1 MQRARP
7 LQAWVTITTLSTLV
21 TWQVVAAASDEVNDV
36 PRTPLVVAVGAPPS
50 TVYLTAPTSTETS
63 QPPVSSTSV
72 TPTSTTAV
80 ETTTPSTTAA
90 PPPPGP
96 SPTSTT
102 QPSSST
108 GMATVGSAGG
118 TVTVSY
124 GGGEVYFEGATPLP
138 GYSVEVEDEGPE
150 HVVVAFQSDE
160 ETIEVR
166 IEWKDGELVSR
177 VETDD

>member
-7 LQAWVTITTLSTLV
+7 LLAWVTITTLSTLV
-21 TWQVVAAASDEVNDV
+21 TWQVVASASDEVNDV
-36 PRTPLVVAVGAPPS
+36 PRTPLVVAVGAPPT
-50 TVYLTAPTSTETS
+50 TVFLTVPASTETS

-72 TPTSTTAV
+72 APTSTTAA
-80 ETTTPSTTAA
+80 ETTAPTTA

-102 QPSSST
+102 QPPSST
-108 GMATVGSAGG
+108 GVATVGSAGG

-124 GGGEVYFEGATPLP
+124 RDDEVYFEGATPMP
-138 GYSVEVEDEGPE
+138 GYSVEVEDDGPE
-150 HVVVAFQSDE
+150 HVVVAFESE
-160 ETIEVR
+160 EGTIEVR
-166 IEWKDGELVSR
+166 IEWRDGELVSQ

>member
-7 LQAWVTITTLSTLV
+7 LLAWVTITTLSTLV
-21 TWQVVAAASDEVNDV
+21 TWQVVAFASDEVNDA
-36 PRTPLVVAVGAPPS
+36 PRTPLVVAVGAPPT
-50 TVYLTAPTSTETS
+50 TVFLTAPTSTETS

-72 TPTSTTAV
+72 TSAPTIAAETTA
-80 ETTTPSTTAA
+80 STVPA

-102 QPSSST
+102 QPPSSA
-108 GMATVGSAGG
+108 GVATVGSAGG

-124 GGGEVYFEGATPLP
+124 RDGEVYFEGATPLP

-150 HVVVAFQSDE
+150 HVVVAFQSEE

-166 IEWKDGELVSR
+166 IEWKDGELVSQ
-177 VETDD
+177 VETED